1 MPQEIVF
8 TTLPNQRTEINGEQ
22 QLRVSVYT
30 TIKLSTPKDTTLA
43 EFEDMLV
50 WPQKILNASFQ
61 FKLNNGTTLD
71 AKPEFEKIDTELFAQ
86 IFHKEIKVDDF
97 KDEDL
102 TKKNI
107 HSFPVKHINDFVLN
121 SYRNI
126 ALTSPVKKVSADFF
140 VDENRFGAISR
151 MKLDVDKI
159 DDLEKPQRRTTTKAN
174 NLYFKNDNDDKVF
187 KADLRKNKFV
197 GFSTQM
203 KPKDDFVQLRQ
214 FHKVDKNVITRN
226 NAIKP
231 EKPRFE
237 FHDILSVINSYPQI
251 MRKMGF
257 VIDFLIPYSSSIP
270 ASGTIS
276 LVINSLEF
284 AEEGTIVSL
293 PSTAYQLTSKGF
305 YIGDKPGTIFKQG
318 FVKINTNEFS
328 VVQIDA
334 DGTALKTN
342 NMAENK
348 VQQIARFY
356 EVRKELSM
364 SRNLKIKPM
373 EDAEPPED
381 EGLPYMRSAGIAVTK
396 NGMAEYLVNRMNSS
410 FQLVKEFK
418 ALPVQKIQMKPANIQ
433 QAPSGNI
440 QPSGNLQNIQVQDR
454 ARNIQQAAFANIALN
469 IKLPETVLYSND
481 VIQGYRMDIAYD
493 ENPEKWFSLHQRQDE
508 YTWFDEKNNPSAID
522 GIVPDEGFIQ
532 LGIAEDDD
540 DPDDV
545 FVSETLA
552 RWEGWSLSVRK
563 PGYAINDS
571 EDYELKPGETEK
583 RDFVNKSKLQE
594 IKKYQFDPDLDFKI
608 NASSKLVPGTLPK
621 LRFGKDYRVR
631 VRAVD
636 LGGNSVIL
644 EHQSESPEETIR
656 KNIRYMRYEPLVS
669 PIVLVGNELKDG
681 EFLERLVIRSNFDKS
696 VAEYENE
703 NKTGSKSFENY
714 SERFLLPPKN
724 SQQIA
729 ENHGKFELAFGN
741 NPDAA
746 KQIYQIITTHEGLYQ
761 QDEKNKEKIYNR
773 SDVEII
779 YLPDPMAAGV
789 SLFVAEGYETTHT
802 QQFEPRLF
810 SFFSKGEIQPK
821 NTNDVSIPDDWYNS
835 GFITIRLEEGELN
848 TKWDASD
855 KVFTVFLPKGIRTR
869 IRFSTFWRE
878 EDMKKLSAIWEMVK
892 NDKPGNLA
900 ELEKLAVSGQHWM
913 ISPSSEFEL
922 VHAVQQPVDAP
933 VIEKLIPDRD
943 FSATFALI
951 NTKFDIHGESTEKVE
966 FQATWTDP
974 LDDGISVTIKEK
986 QGRNSISDI
995 VINYHDDKVTK
1006 GTVPEPEKIQFAPVE
1021 NLQVKPIMRI
1031 QPKTEQ
1037 EFRTMPQPQAKK
1049 VNQLYQ
1055 VQSTQF
1061 SQVEKMKVSAR
1072 KNLPQ
1077 KVKYDIES
1085 SKFGFYK
1092 SLNFRIKPLEH
1103 HFGDTKHRWVDYK
1116 LVAVSR
1122 YREYFDKVLAQNIE
1136 LTTTRESEWMKQV
1149 NILSSARPKAP
1160 EIDYV
1165 VPAFEWK
1172 KVQYGETIAH
1182 LRKGGGLRIYLKRPW
1197 YSTGADEMLGIVLP
1211 ESPGTA
1217 LKMLSAGSNYTNI
1230 YTHWG
1235 IDPILY
1241 GDRPQDVSPQP
1252 TDFGLNP
1259 VIDNKIEYPGKPG
1272 TLAKVVAYPVNF
1284 DQERQLWYCDL
1295 SIDPKDMY
1303 FPFIK
1308 LFLARY
1314 QPHSVRETNSDVC
1327 LSQVVA
1333 AKMIQLV
1340 PERQT
1345 ILSFKKDD
1353 QNSRF
1358 TIVITGSIYSPGNTI
1373 YGNFNF
1379 IRITFLDSEIAQPLY
1394 GVIYD
1399 GKNEKSLDEEGVT
1412 IEISRK
1418 ELLSGT
1424 KFKIE
1429 REFNLGRKYKTAPF
1443 QVIIEEYERG
1453 PNRIPDLPRQYAGR
1467 LEQSEQTDRLIY
1479 ADVFKINEVEK

>member
-8 TTLPNQRTEINGEQ
+8 TTLPNQRIEVNGEQ
-22 QLRVSVYT
+22 KIKVSVYT
-30 TIKLSTPKDTTLA
+30 TIKLTTPKDTTLA
-43 EFEDMLV
+43 EFEDILT
-50 WPQKILNASFQ
+50 WPQKIVNASFQ
-61 FKLNNGTTLD
+61 FKLNNGTILD
-71 AKPEFEKIDTELFAQ
+71 AQPEFEKIDTGLFAR
-86 IFHKEIKVDDF
+86 IFHPEIKVDDF

-102 TKKNI
+102 GKKNI
-107 HSFPVKHINDFVLN
+107 YSFPAKHINDFVLN
-121 SYRNI
+121 SYRDI
-126 ALTSPVKKVSADFF
+126 AITNPVKKVSADVF
-140 VDENRFGAISR
+140 VDETRFGAISR
-151 MKLDVDKI
+151 MKLDAGKI
-159 DDLEKPQRRTTTKAN
+159 DDLEKPQRKTTVKAN
-174 NLYFKNDNDDKVF
+174 NLFFKNDNDDKVF
-187 KADLRKNKFV
+187 RTDLRRNKFV
-197 GFSTQM
+197 GFSQQM

-214 FHKVDKNVITRN
+214 FHKIDKKVITRN
-226 NAIKP
+226 NPVIL

-251 MRKMGF
+251 MRKMGL
-257 VIDFLIPYSSSIP
+257 ILDFLLPVSSSIP
-270 ASGTIS
+270 ASGTIA

-284 AEEGTIVSL
+284 QEEGTVVSL
-293 PSTAYQLTSKGF
+293 PSTAFNLTTKGF
-305 YIGDKPGTIFKQG
+305 YIGDKPGTIFKSG
-318 FVKINTNEFS
+318 FVKINTSEFS

-334 DGTALKTN
+334 DGTALKTS

-356 EVRKELSM
+356 EVRTELAQ
-364 SRNLKIKPM
+364 SRNLKIKQV

-381 EGLPYMRSAGIAVTK
+381 EGLPFMRSAGIAVTK
-396 NGMAEYLVNRMNSS
+396 NGMAEYLVNRMNSN
-410 FQLVKEFK
+410 FQLIKEFK
-418 ALPVQKIQMKPANIQ
+418 ALPVQKMEMKPFQ
-433 QAPSGNI
+433 QNQPAKN
-440 QPSGNLQNIQVQDR
+440 QPSGNLQNIQLQNNVQN
-454 ARNIQQAAFANIALN
+454 AQTANLANIALN

-481 VIQGYRMDIAYD
+481 VIQGYRMDIAYED
-493 ENPEKWFSLHQRQDE
+493 NPEKWFSLHQRQDE
-508 YTWFDEKNNPSAID
+508 YTWYDEKNNPSPID

-532 LGIAEDDD
+532 LGIAEDND

-583 RDFVNKSKLQE
+583 RDFVNKSKSQE

-608 NASSKLVPGTLPK
+608 NANSKLIPGTLPK
-621 LRFGKDYRVR
+621 LRFGRDYWVR

-636 LGGNSVIL
+636 LAGNSVAL
-644 EHQSESPEETIR
+644 EYQSESPDETIR
-656 KNIRYMRYEPLVS
+656 KNIRYMRFEPLVS

-681 EFLERLVIRSNFDKS
+681 EFLERLVIRSNFDQS
-696 VAEYENE
+696 VNEYENSH
-703 NKTGSKSFENY
+703 KTGGKAFDDFA
-714 SERFLLPPKN
+714 ERYLLPPKN
-724 SQQIA
+724 SQLIA
-729 ENHGKFELAFGN
+729 ENHGKFEQAFGN
-741 NPDAA
+741 NPDTA
-746 KQIYQIITTHEGLYQ
+746 KQIYQIITGHEGLYQ
-761 QDEKNKEKIYNR
+761 QDEKNKEKIYIR
-773 SDVEII
+773 SDVDII

-789 SLFVAEGYETTHT
+789 SLFVSEGYDTTHT

-821 NTNDVSIPDDWYNS
+821 NTNDVSIPDDWYNC
-835 GFITIRLEEGELN
+835 GFITIRLEEGEIN
-848 TKWDASD
+848 TKWDASE
-855 KVFTVFLPKGIRTR
+855 KIFTVFLPKGIKTR

-878 EDMKKLSAIWEMVK
+878 EDMKKLSAVWEMVK
-892 NDKPGNLA
+892 NDKPANAA
-900 ELEKLAVSGQHWM
+900 ELEKLAISGQHWM
-913 ISPSSEFEL
+913 ISPSSELEL

-943 FSATFALI
+943 FNATFALI
-951 NTKFDIHGESTEKVE
+951 NTKFDVHGESTEKIE
-966 FQATWTDP
+966 FQAKWTDP

-995 VINYHDDKVTK
+995 AINYHDDKVTK
-1006 GTVPEPEKIQFAPVE
+1006 GTVPEPERLQVAPVE
-1021 NLQVKPIMRI
+1021 NLQVKPIMRF
-1031 QPKTEQ
+1031 QPRTEQ

-1055 VQSTQF
+1055 AQNTRF
-1061 SQVEKMKVSAR
+1061 GEVEKMKISAK

-1077 KVKYDIES
+1077 RVKYDLES
-1085 SKFGFYK
+1085 TKFGFFK
-1092 SLNFRIKPLEH
+1092 LLNLRIKPLEH

-1116 LVAVSR
+1116 LVAASR
-1122 YREYFDKVLAQNIE
+1122 YREYFDKILAQNTE
-1136 LTTTRESEWMKQV
+1136 LTTTRESEWLEKV

-1160 EIDYV
+1160 EIEYI

-1172 KVQYGETIAH
+1172 KVHNGDMIAH

-1197 YSTGADEMLGIVLP
+1197 FSTGADEMLGVVLP
-1211 ESPGTA
+1211 ESQSNTI
-1217 LKMLSAGSNYTNI
+1217 KMLSTGASYTNVF
-1230 YTHWG
+1230 THWG
-1235 IDPILY
+1235 IDPVLY
-1241 GDRPQDVSPQP
+1241 GEKPAEVSPQP
-1252 TDFGLNP
+1252 ADFGLNP
-1259 VIDNKIEYPGKPG
+1259 VIDNKIEYPGKQG
-1272 TLAKVVAYPVNF
+1272 TTAKIVAYPVNF

-1295 SIDPKDMY
+1295 TINPKDMY

-1314 QPHSVRETNSDVC
+1314 QPHSVRENNSDVC

-1345 ILSFKKDD
+1345 ILNFKKDD

-1358 TIVITGSIYSPGNTI
+1358 TISITGSIYSPGNTI

-1379 IRITFLDSEIAQPLY
+1379 IKISFLDSAIAQPIY
-1394 GVIYD
+1394 GIIHD
-1399 GKNEKSLDEEGVT
+1399 GKNEKSLEEEGVT

-1418 ELLSGT
+1418 ELVSGT
-1424 KFKIE
+1424 RFKIE
-1429 REFNLGRKYKTAPF
+1429 REFNLGRKYKNAPF

-1453 PNRIPDLPRQYAGR
+1453 PARIPDLPRQYAGR